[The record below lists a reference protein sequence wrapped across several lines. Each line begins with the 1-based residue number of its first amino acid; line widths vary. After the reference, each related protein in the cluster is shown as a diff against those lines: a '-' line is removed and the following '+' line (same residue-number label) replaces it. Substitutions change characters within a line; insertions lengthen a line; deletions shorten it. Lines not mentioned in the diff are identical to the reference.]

1 MKNLKLA
8 TKISIIVIT
17 ILTIGLVIVWK
28 STDVN
33 VSSVMKDQIVDEMN
47 DAIKTRS
54 KLIEQ
59 YIDSTE
65 AYLIG
70 YAQAPVLKQAL
81 LHPDDAEAV
90 ANAQNFTKNYG
101 KENANLENVYLGDY
115 NTKVLASF
123 VEGPIGKTLRE
134 GDALKVLR
142 DTLFASKE
150 TNMWNTGVMASL
162 STGKQVVSM
171 YYPIYNEGAPLGYVG
186 SAVYS
191 EDLKNTL
198 DALAEETGNKTDYLL
213 LDAAKNTYI
222 FCGDEEKIGG
232 PIEEKNISEVIGL
245 AKSGNAADGAVYE
258 YKENGKGKLAV
269 YEYMEDR
276 DWVLM
281 VLTDQD
287 EAFATVNHLSLVL
300 MILCAVLLVLISL
313 AVWFA
318 GCMIAKD
325 IKKVAGIIQEIGTLD
340 LTLRSKLKK
349 FGSRKDEVGM
359 IAKATQFL
367 TDTVSDAVVIIK
379 EKSTELLDTS
389 GTLHSGADVTKGSV
403 ENVEK
408 AIHDIAES
416 TIQQAEDTQQ
426 AVQSVLHIG
435 ETIEKTMSETETLSE
450 YTGSI
455 QKTSEEMRGTVR
467 GLSKVNKNTEKA
479 IDEISTQTLST
490 NQSAMKIK
498 DAAQLITSI
507 AEETNM
513 LSLNASIEAARAGE
527 QGRGFAVVASQIQNL
542 AEQSND
548 SAKMIDSIIVTLIE
562 DSNKAVETMLKMK
575 DIMLEQSQQLSHT
588 EDQFSEIYENIEV
601 TKQGVTSIYNT
612 VKNMDEERLM
622 VVELVR
628 KLSEIAAD
636 NAAGTQ
642 EILASTE
649 MLDGMVKD
657 VSEASE
663 QLVSVSDNIE
673 KSVSGFTV

>member
-17 ILTIGLVIVWK
+17 ILTVGLILVWK

-33 VSSVMKDQIVDEMN
+33 VSSVMENQIVEEMN
-47 DAIKTRS
+47 DAIRTRS
-54 KLIEQ
+54 QIIEQ
-59 YIDSTE
+59 YIASTE
-65 AYLIG
+65 AYLVG
-70 YAQAPVLKQAL
+70 YAQSGILKEAL
-81 LHPDDAEAV
+81 LKPNDADVIAEA
-90 ANAQNFTKNYG
+90 QSYTKRYG
-101 KENANLENVYLGDY
+101 QENKNLENIYLGDY
-115 NTKVLASF
+115 DSKVIASF
-123 VEGPIGKTLRE
+123 VEGPIGKVLRE
-134 GDALKVLR
+134 GDSLKALR
-142 DTLFASKE
+142 DSVFKE
-150 TNMWNTGVMASL
+150 KAVWNTGIIVSP

-171 YYPIYNEGAPLGYVG
+171 YYPIYDGDQPLGYVG
-186 SAVYS
+186 SAIYS
-191 EDLKNTL
+191 EDLKTTL
-198 DALAEETGNKTDYLL
+198 DNLSEESGNKKDYLL

-222 FCGDEEKIGG
+222 FCADEEKVGG
-232 PIEEKNISEVIGL
+232 PVEENSISEAMEL
-245 AKSGNAADGAVYE
+245 AKSGKTGDVYE
-258 YKENGKGKLAV
+258 YKENGKDKLAV
-269 YEYMEDR
+269 YQYMPDR
-276 DWVLM
+276 EWVLM
-281 VLTDQD
+281 VLTDRD
-287 EAFATVNHLSLVL
+287 ESFAPVNQLSLVL
-300 MILCAVLLVLISL
+300 LIMCAVLLVLISL
-313 AVWFA
+313 CVWFA
-318 GCMIAKD
+318 GVMIAKD
-325 IKKVAGIIQEIGTLD
+325 IVNVARIIQEIGTLD

-349 FGSRKDEVGM
+349 FETRKDEVGM

-367 TDTVSDAVVIIK
+367 ANTVSDAVVLIK
-379 EKSTELLDTS
+379 EKSEELLDTS
-389 GTLHSGADVTKGSV
+389 GTLHSGAEVTKGSV

-426 AVQSVLHIG
+426 AVDSVLHIG
-435 ETIEKTMSETETLSE
+435 ETIEKTMDETETLSK
-450 YTGSI
+450 YTGNI
-455 QKTSEEMRGTVR
+455 QKTSEEMRSTVR
-467 GLSKVNKNTEKA
+467 GLSIVNGNTEKA
-479 IDEISTQTLST
+479 IDEISAQTLST

-527 QGRGFAVVASQIQNL
+527 QGRGFAVVASQIQKL

-548 SAKMIDSIIVTLIE
+548 SAKMIDSIIVALIQ
-562 DSNKAVETMLKMK
+562 DSNKAVETMVRMK

-601 TKQGVTSIYNT
+601 TKQSVTSIYDT

-642 EILASTE
+642 EILASSE
-649 MLDGMVKD
+649 MLGGMVKD
-657 VSEASE
+657 VSEASG
-663 QLVSVSDNIE
+663 QLVSVSDEIE

>member
-1 MKNLKLA
+1 M
-8 TKISIIVIT
+8 
-17 ILTIGLVIVWK
+17 
-28 STDVN
+28 
-33 VSSVMKDQIVDEMN
+33 
-47 DAIKTRS
+47 
-54 KLIEQ
+54 
-59 YIDSTE
+59 
-65 AYLIG
+65 
-70 YAQAPVLKQAL
+70 
-81 LHPDDAEAV
+81 
-90 ANAQNFTKNYG
+90 
-101 KENANLENVYLGDY
+101 
-115 NTKVLASF
+115 
-123 VEGPIGKTLRE
+123 
-134 GDALKVLR
+134 R
-142 DTLFASKE
+142 DTLFASNE

-171 YYPIYNEGAPLGYVG
+171 YYPIYNDGEPLGYVG

-245 AKSGNAADGAVYE
+245 AKNEKASGEAVYE

-287 EAFATVNHLSLVL
+287 EAFATVHHLSLVL
-300 MILCAVLLVLISL
+300 LILCAILLVLISL

-318 GCMIAKD
+318 GCLIAKD
-325 IKKVAGIIQEIGTLD
+325 IKKVAAIIQEIGTLD

-367 TDTVSDAVVIIK
+367 TDTVSDAVVVIK
-379 EKSTELLDTS
+379 EKSVELLDTS

-435 ETIEKTMSETETLSE
+435 DTIEKTMSETETLSE

-467 GLSKVNKNTEKA
+467 GLSKVNRNTEKA
-479 IDEISTQTLST
+479 IDEISAQTLST

-548 SAKMIDSIIVTLIE
+548 SAKLIDSIIVTLIE

-575 DIMLEQSQQLSHT
+575 DIMLEQSKQLSHT

-601 TKQGVTSIYNT
+601 TKQGVTSIYDT

-649 MLDGMVKD
+649 MLEGMVKD

>member
-17 ILTIGLVIVWK
+17 ILTVGLILVWK

-33 VSSVMKDQIVDEMN
+33 VSSVMENQIVEEMN
-47 DAIKTRS
+47 DAIRTRS
-54 KLIEQ
+54 QIIEQ
-59 YIDSTE
+59 YIASTE
-65 AYLIG
+65 AYLVG
-70 YAQAPVLKQAL
+70 YAQSGILKKAL
-81 LHPDDAEAV
+81 LKPNDADVIAEA
-90 ANAQNFTKNYG
+90 QSYTKSYG
-101 KENANLENVYLGDY
+101 QENKNLENIYLGDY
-115 NTKVLASF
+115 DSKVIASF
-123 VEGPIGKTLRE
+123 VEGPIGKVLRE
-134 GDALKVLR
+134 GDSLKALR
-142 DTLFASKE
+142 DSVFKE
-150 TNMWNTGVMASL
+150 KAVWNTGIIVSP

-171 YYPIYNEGAPLGYVG
+171 YYPIYDGDQPLGYVG
-186 SAVYS
+186 SAIYS
-191 EDLKNTL
+191 EDLKTTL
-198 DALAEETGNKTDYLL
+198 DNLSEESGNKKDYLL

-222 FCGDEEKIGG
+222 FCADEEKVGG
-232 PIEEKNISEVIGL
+232 PVEENSISEAMEL
-245 AKSGNAADGAVYE
+245 AKSGKTGDVYE
-258 YKENGKGKLAV
+258 YKENGKDKLAV
-269 YEYMEDR
+269 YQYMPDR
-276 DWVLM
+276 EWVLM
-281 VLTDQD
+281 VLTDRD
-287 EAFATVNHLSLVL
+287 ESFAPVNQLSLVL
-300 MILCAVLLVLISL
+300 LIMCAVLLVLISL
-313 AVWFA
+313 CVWFA
-318 GCMIAKD
+318 GVMIAKD
-325 IKKVAGIIQEIGTLD
+325 IVNVARIIQEIGTLD

-349 FGSRKDEVGM
+349 FETRKDEVGM

-367 TDTVSDAVVIIK
+367 ANTVSDAVVLIK
-379 EKSTELLDTS
+379 EKSEELLDTS
-389 GTLHSGADVTKGSV
+389 GTLHSGAEVTKGSV

-426 AVQSVLHIG
+426 AVDSVLHIG
-435 ETIEKTMSETETLSE
+435 ETIEKTMDETETLSK
-450 YTGSI
+450 YTGNI
-455 QKTSEEMRGTVR
+455 QKTSEEMRSTVR
-467 GLSKVNKNTEKA
+467 GLSIVNGNTEKA
-479 IDEISTQTLST
+479 IDEISAQTLST

-527 QGRGFAVVASQIQNL
+527 QGRGFAVVASQIQKL

-548 SAKMIDSIIVTLIE
+548 SAKMIDSIIVALIQ
-562 DSNKAVETMLKMK
+562 DSNKAVETMVRMK

-601 TKQGVTSIYNT
+601 TKQSVTSIYDT

-642 EILASTE
+642 EILASSE
-649 MLDGMVKD
+649 MLGGMVKD
-657 VSEASE
+657 VSEASG
-663 QLVSVSDNIE
+663 QLVSVSDEIE

>member
-1 MKNLKLA
+1 M
-8 TKISIIVIT
+8 
-17 ILTIGLVIVWK
+17 
-28 STDVN
+28 
-33 VSSVMKDQIVDEMN
+33 
-47 DAIKTRS
+47 
-54 KLIEQ
+54 
-59 YIDSTE
+59 
-65 AYLIG
+65 
-70 YAQAPVLKQAL
+70 
-81 LHPDDAEAV
+81 
-90 ANAQNFTKNYG
+90 
-101 KENANLENVYLGDY
+101 
-115 NTKVLASF
+115 
-123 VEGPIGKTLRE
+123 
-134 GDALKVLR
+134 
-142 DTLFASKE
+142 
-150 TNMWNTGVMASL
+150 
-162 STGKQVVSM
+162 
-171 YYPIYNEGAPLGYVG
+171 
-186 SAVYS
+186 
-191 EDLKNTL
+191 
-198 DALAEETGNKTDYLL
+198 
-213 LDAAKNTYI
+213 
-222 FCGDEEKIGG
+222 
-232 PIEEKNISEVIGL
+232 
-245 AKSGNAADGAVYE
+245 
-258 YKENGKGKLAV
+258 
-269 YEYMEDR
+269 
-276 DWVLM
+276 
-281 VLTDQD
+281 
-287 EAFATVNHLSLVL
+287 
-300 MILCAVLLVLISL
+300 
-313 AVWFA
+313 
-318 GCMIAKD
+318 
-325 IKKVAGIIQEIGTLD
+325 
-340 LTLRSKLKK
+340 
-349 FGSRKDEVGM
+349 
-359 IAKATQFL
+359 
-367 TDTVSDAVVIIK
+367 TDTVSDAVVVIK
-379 EKSTELLDTS
+379 EKSVELLDTS

-435 ETIEKTMSETETLSE
+435 DTIEKTMSETETLSE

-467 GLSKVNKNTEKA
+467 GLSKVNRNTEKA
-479 IDEISTQTLST
+479 IDEISAQTLST

-548 SAKMIDSIIVTLIE
+548 SAKLIDSIIVTLIE

-575 DIMLEQSQQLSHT
+575 DIMLEQSKQLSHT

-601 TKQGVTSIYNT
+601 TKQGVTSIYDT

-649 MLDGMVKD
+649 MLEGMVKD